1 MRYPF
6 TLVKVRSNV
15 GTMWHA
21 RFWDESLQKYSHS
34 RTTGIL
40 AEGKKERRREAEEA
54 AKKLY
59 DELCVTKAAKVEP
72 AFVTQTVL
80 QPTEPQSTVTAPQIA
95 PNSNQ
100 KKTVANTPLIE
111 YLSNFWTPESEY
123 AQFKKD
129 VEKNPL
135 TPYYIE
141 MNHDD
146 VRRHVAPFPG
156 FDGVTVGSLNKAI
169 LKKWLIWLAGRKVQR
184 RKKVDGV
191 IVTYETDTPL
201 SSRRTNSVLQG
212 VRVAVRWAV
221 DNEEI
226 ENDPFHKLGEVTENM
241 KEKGVLTFEER
252 EKLTEITNADCRSR
266 LVMLLGSYCGLRRGE
281 IRGLQWGDITD
292 GLITVQHNFQDK
304 GGLKLPKYKSIRKVP
319 ITEDVQKFLDLTMQ
333 QAIHVSPDCFV
344 LESPKTPGK
353 PVSNNFFRDSVTKEL
368 ENIGIP
374 AAQQK
379 ERFVTCHSLRHTF
392 ITLAQLSGLPD
403 VVIRALAGHK
413 SEQSQRKYSHVPQ
426 VIDFNDARNKIATKG
441 IKLPLVK
448 SA

>member
-6 TLVKVRSNV
+6 TLVKVKSKA

-21 RFWDESLQKYSHS
+21 RIWDESLQKYAHS

-59 DELCVTKAAKVEP
+59 DEFCITKAAEVKS
-72 AFVTQTVL
+72 AFVTQTVI
-80 QPTEPQSTVTAPQIA
+80 QKPEPQPPVPVPQIA
-95 PNSNQ
+95 IGNTQ

-111 YLSNFWTPESEY
+111 YLSNFWTPNSEY
-123 AQFKKD
+123 AQFKRD

-135 TPYYIE
+135 TPYYLE

-146 VRRHVAPFPG
+146 VRRHVTPFSG
-156 FDGVTVGSLNKAI
+156 FDGITVGSLNKAI

-191 IVTYETDTPL
+191 LVTYETDKLL

-212 VRVAVRWAV
+212 VRVAIRWAV

-226 ENDPFHKLGEVTENM
+226 ENDPFHKLGEVTDDM
-241 KEKGVLTFEER
+241 REKGVLTFEER
-252 EKLTEITNADCRSR
+252 KKLTEVTNANYRSR

-281 IRGLQWGDITD
+281 IRGLQWGDIAD

-304 GGLKLPKYKSIRKVP
+304 GGLKLPKYNSIRKVP

-333 QAIHVSPDCFV
+333 QAIHISPDSFV

-374 AAQQK
+374 KAQQK

-426 VIDFNDARNKIATKG
+426 VIDFNDARSKIATNG
-441 IKLPLVK
+441 ITQPLAK